1 MSGAPGW
8 AVDAAVALVL
18 TAAEVAAIFVL
29 TYASLLRRSSRGRP
43 ASWSDGEAV
52 RRIAGAAVPPAVAAA
67 VFAWAHWPVSA
78 AAQALL
84 SALLLLLLVLGLAT
98 TAGRRVRGRRQ
109 RRRQEPQ
116 RRQKQ
121 EREQQRAED

>member
-98 TAGRRVRGRRQ
+98 TAGRRVRGRRLRQ
-109 RRRQEPQ
+109 QRQEP
-116 RRQKQ
+116 
-121 EREQQRAED
+121 QQRAED